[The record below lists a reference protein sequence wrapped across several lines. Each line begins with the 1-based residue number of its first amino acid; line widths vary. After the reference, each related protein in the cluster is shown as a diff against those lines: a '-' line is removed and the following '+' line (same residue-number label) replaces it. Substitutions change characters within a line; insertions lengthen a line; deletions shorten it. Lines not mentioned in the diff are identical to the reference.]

1 MFPHLGRFVFGIE
14 DSELREHTHMS
25 PLEAQGSLKERYE
38 LIKVAPVLI
47 IVDEVSQLIGVN
59 NNMETTDLSQTELTC
74 INARKA
80 NLHEHNTCNTCNT
93 CKVHSIIVYTCN
105 TLYVVYNV
113 HECMHASTHN

>member
-14 DSELREHTHMS
+14 DSKLREHTHMS

-59 NNMETTDLSQTELTC
+59 NNMETTDLS
-74 INARKA
+74 
-80 NLHEHNTCNTCNT
+80 
-93 CKVHSIIVYTCN
+93 
-105 TLYVVYNV
+105 
-113 HECMHASTHN
+113 